1 MVALVLLLR
10 REGNFKLPLRQR
22 NSFLL
27 NSNTIP
33 PSSPVYHRARSF
45 RLIVFV
51 FNISV
56 LPFFSCLRR
65 LGLRI
70 TLFPYPDLLF
80 DGIFVH
86 RISFNGSLPWWSCI
100 ATALARS
107 SGAGGKRAH
116 VALPV
121 SPARQESSG
130 RDHRHRAHGKVA
142 RHHVER
148 VVTPPRHQ
156 DDDDYTP
163 SEDVDESSTTSESER
178 LNSGLTPACL
188 VWFLLGGL
196 RRLWALGLGA
206 WVLWPRDVF
215 PSAGL
220 VLILGLA
227 QF

>member
-1 MVALVLLLR
+1 M
-10 REGNFKLPLRQR
+10 
-22 NSFLL
+22 
-27 NSNTIP
+27 
-33 PSSPVYHRARSF
+33 
-45 RLIVFV
+45 
-51 FNISV
+51 
-56 LPFFSCLRR
+56 PFFSCLRR

-148 VVTPPRHQ
+148 VVTPPRHR

-163 SEDVDESSTTSESER
+163 SEDVGESTSASESER
-178 LNSGLTPACL
+178 LNPVLSSACL
-188 VWFLLGGL
+188 VWFLFGGPLCLGA
-196 RRLWALGLGA
+196 WALGLGA
-206 WVLWPRDVF
+206 WGRGSLLFPRALF
-215 PSAGL
+215 
-220 VLILGLA
+220 
-227 QF
+227 